1 LPVQRTTTTSVWR
14 VALPHKPQEEAAS
27 RSACRNLPLLYTAPV
42 VLRKAGPHLAVCSD
56 ERRTLVRVRITFL
69 FLPVCAVFLVL
80 TLSACSFS
88 ASSANISSAKMARDQ
103 DGKKPTETFSP
114 NEQFYCIA
122 ELSNAPDDTK
132 VKAVWT
138 AVKVEGADPNTNIDE
153 AKTTSGSGQLQFN
166 LSNQG
171 PWPTGD
177 YKVDLYLNDAK
188 EPTKTLAFKV
198 E

>member
-1 LPVQRTTTTSVWR
+1 ML
-14 VALPHKPQEEAAS
+14 
-27 RSACRNLPLLYTAPV
+27 
-42 VLRKAGPHLAVCSD
+42 
-56 ERRTLVRVRITFL
+56 L
-69 FLPVCAVFLVL
+69 FLPVCAAFLL
-80 TLSACSFS
+80 LALSACSFS

-103 DGKKPTETFSP
+103 DGKNPTKTFSP
-114 NEQFYCIA
+114 DEPFYCIV
-122 ELSNAPDDTK
+122 ELSNAPKDTK

-138 AVKVEGADPNTNIDE
+138 AVKAEGAKPNTKIDE
-153 AKTTSGSGQLQFN
+153 AQTTSGSGQLQFN

-188 EPTKTLAFKV
+188 EPNKTLAFKV